1 MHQLVKKWR
10 SEGIKC
16 AMYLDDG
23 IGGSSSATTI
33 ALVCEKMLRDLCAA
47 GLTINFEKSNFLPMQ
62 RGTWLGFVIDT
73 KNMTLFIPSEKIE
86 ALLKKIQSA
95 LKSKNST
102 ARNIA
107 KVAGHIV
114 SMSMAIGP
122 LTRLIQE
129 FDR

>member
-1 MHQLVKKWR
+1 MRQLVKKWR

-73 KNMTLFIPSEKIE
+73 KNMMLFIPSEKNRGSTQENTIC
-86 ALLKKIQSA
+86 LK
-95 LKSKNST
+95 
-102 ARNIA
+102 
-107 KVAGHIV
+107 
-114 SMSMAIGP
+114 
-122 LTRLIQE
+122 IQE